1 MQKMPQQKVQT
12 DDATVWFENQIQ
24 FGATVGG
31 RVTEISLA
39 NGGEFDVTFTK
50 GAMIL
55 QPSKKPTE
63 DVDPQEKTPLRQ
75 SS

>member
-1 MQKMPQQKVQT
+1 M
-12 DDATVWFENQIQ
+12 A
-24 FGATVGG
+24 
-31 RVTEISLA
+31 EIRLA
-39 NGGEFDVTFTK
+39 DGGEFDVTFTK
-50 GAMIL
+50 DAMIL